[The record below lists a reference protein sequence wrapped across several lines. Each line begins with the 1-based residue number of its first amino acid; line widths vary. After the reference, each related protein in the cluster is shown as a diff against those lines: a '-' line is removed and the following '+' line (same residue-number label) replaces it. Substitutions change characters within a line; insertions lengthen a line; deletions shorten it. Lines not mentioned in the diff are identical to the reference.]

1 MKRLALARLVRE
13 KLRKDDLVVC
23 GLGSTEAA
31 FAEAGA
37 VGPTYFASDPMG
49 LWPSVALGLA
59 LARLDKRVFLLAG
72 DGDLLMNLQVLATI
86 ASAPAKNFR
95 IVVFH
100 NGAYSCIG
108 GQRLP
113 GDERLSFATLGSG
126 AGLTWSIEARTEEE
140 TRRYLKDLFERPGPA
155 LLSVR
160 LEDEPCAPVAARCQ
174 SRVGPLAGVA
184 SQQCAYGLP
193 RGLQRTARSADASP
207 AATAAWET
215 LCLGS

>member
-1 MKRLALARLVRE
+1 MKRLELARLIKE

-31 FAEAGA
+31 FAEAGP

-59 LARLDKRVFLLAG
+59 LARPDKRVFLLAG
-72 DGDLLMNLQVLATI
+72 DGDLLMNLPVLPTI
-86 ASAPAKNFR
+86 ASAPARNLR

-126 AGLTWSIEARTEEE
+126 AGLTWSMEARTETEARSRLEE
-140 TRRYLKDLFERPGPA
+140 LSEKSGPA

-160 LEDEPCAPVAARCQ
+160 LEDEPCAPVPAGAWSQVEKRTMFMQALAA
-174 SRVGPLAGVA
+174 L
-184 SQQCAYGLP
+184 
-193 RGLQRTARSADASP
+193 
-207 AATAAWET
+207 
-215 LCLGS
+215 